1 MVDIYT
7 MGATPHPILLLSAA
21 SCVPLACTH
30 GLVIS
35 LKVCINLYSSL
46 YEPAPLRR
54 PCPRLLDCCSS
65 SYAHERIR
73 RCHLLSKKLDFLCG
87 CLDARGIQGPGASS
101 VRSIFFFSDTSGLIQ
116 TLNVYRVAFVR
127 SGIAQLKY

>member
-1 MVDIYT
+1 MVDIYI

-46 YEPAPLRR
+46 YKPEPLRR
-54 PCPRLLDCCSS
+54 PCPRLNDCCSS
-65 SYAHERIR
+65 SYAHERISAVTNR
-73 RCHLLSKKLDFLCG
+73 LLSNKLDFLCG
-87 CLDARGIQGPGASS
+87 CLDARGIQGPVASS
-101 VRSIFFFSDTSGLIQ
+101 VRRILFFLIQ
-116 TLNVYRVAFVR
+116 VV
-127 SGIAQLKY
+127 